1 MTDRP
6 KSTGSEVQQQIVQ
19 DPTLPPFRRGPW
31 SEAAVTNVRV
41 TDAVKQRMRTVTQPW
56 MK

>member
-6 KSTGSEVQQQIVQ
+6 RPEESPAQQDIVV
-19 DPTLPPFRRGPW
+19 DPTLPPFRRGTW
-31 SEAAVTNVRV
+31 NNAAVTNVRV